1 VSPPVVLARHRV
13 GLRRGLRGKNAAW

>member
-1 VSPPVVLARHRV
+1 VSTSVVLARHRV